1 MTANL
6 IYQLRRKVHIAKYE
20 IRYRKPLLVEEW
32 INFIGRVTK
41 EKAGL
46 QSLMGKPKELLI
58 TF

>member
-46 QSLMGKPKELLI
+46 QSLMGKPK
-58 TF
+58 